1 VTTTRR
7 TSRRP
12 ITFDPDEVEFG
23 LLSELEEWLS
33 SFPVANRRTLR
44 PILED
49 EVRRRLRRH
58 ARTWSDDGRRWVPIR
73 PTREPLHPAQLT
85 RAIVGVHHYRFPT
98 AVGLAWAVSGVEP
111 DVANRWAQDRR
122 PWRPTCRD
130 EEGVSRFDALDRAR
144 AWQEHLAPE
153 TLDPRR
159 PWLLDPEVLVHG
171 EAVLAGPLRDPGSL
185 QPYLRAGFSETAALS
200 WHRLLSEQKLV
211 GRDRATLPTAL
222 AWRQAGVGLPALYRW
237 SAKGPT
243 PKFGPRY
250 PITWQAAFLHAGCPN
265 LQTALPWLDLVR
277 QRRRFTLQDAVLL
290 YRTTPIDW
298 VRAWA

>member
-1 VTTTRR
+1 VATHVPGRGGR
-7 TSRRP
+7 LPLRRP
-12 ITFDPDEVEFG
+12 G
-23 LLSELEEWLS
+23 S
-33 SFPVANRRTLR
+33 R
-44 PILED
+44 P
-49 EVRRRLRRH
+49 R
-58 ARTWSDDGRRWVPIR
+58 
-73 PTREPLHPAQLT
+73 
-85 RAIVGVHHYRFPT
+85 
-98 AVGLAWAVSGVEP
+98 
-111 DVANRWAQDRR
+111 
-122 PWRPTCRD
+122 
-130 EEGVSRFDALDRAR
+130 
-144 AWQEHLAPE
+144 
-153 TLDPRR
+153 
-159 PWLLDPEVLVHG
+159 
-171 EAVLAGPLRDPGSL
+171 LAGAPRAGDAGPAATLAARPGSPLRDPGSL